1 MVLTKATS
9 VRRIMSVKDGSIHPH
24 YLRFA
29 SMYPRCNAFSITFSF
44 LLALSFL
51 RLSDSTLTVA
61 QSTKFSVPYM
71 FNEFCEV
78 SRLSDSTCRSK
89 SRFRPIRI
97 LLPSRTHVIDQ
108 RRQPSAIRVNSADAP
123 VRDQAIVAG
132 R

>member
-1 MVLTKATS
+1 MLTKGTS
-9 VRRIMSVKDGSIHPH
+9 VRRIMSVNDGSIHPH

-29 SMYPRCNAFSITFSF
+29 SMHPRYITVSF
-44 LLALSFL
+44 LHALSFL

-61 QSTKFSVPYM
+61 QSAKFSVPYM

-78 SRLSDSTCRSK
+78 PRLSDSTCRSK

-97 LLPSRTHVIDQ
+97 LLPSRTHVMVQ

-123 VRDQAIVAG
+123 VRDQAMVAG